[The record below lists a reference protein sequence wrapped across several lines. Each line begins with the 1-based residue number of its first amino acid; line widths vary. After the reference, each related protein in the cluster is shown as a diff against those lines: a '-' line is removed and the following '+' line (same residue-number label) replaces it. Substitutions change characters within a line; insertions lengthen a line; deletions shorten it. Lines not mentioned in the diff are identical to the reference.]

1 MVYYLRKEEFI
12 YILIKWKINGN
23 ILLFEMNFNDSILEF
38 RDHNWR
44 FFHVLQRCDS
54 CQRAGATVGCCT
66 RGCPANYHFMCARL
80 EQCLFQ
86 EDKKVFCPQHTE
98 KVDGEVGVSSHCFVV
113 LLDMFIYTFISIA
126 HTVIYRNFIN

>member
-1 MVYYLRKEEFI
+1 MILYL
-12 YILIKWKINGN
+12 
-23 ILLFEMNFNDSILEF
+23 
-38 RDHNWR
+38 NWR

-113 LLDMFIYTFISIA
+113 LLDMFIYNFISIA

>member
-1 MVYYLRKEEFI
+1 MF
-12 YILIKWKINGN
+12 
-23 ILLFEMNFNDSILEF
+23 
-38 RDHNWR
+38 
-44 FFHVLQRCDS
+44 LQRCDS

-98 KVDGEVGVSSHCFVV
+98 KVDGEVGVSSHCFCGAIRHVY
-113 LLDMFIYTFISIA
+113 IY
-126 HTVIYRNFIN
+126 IYFNSTYSYI